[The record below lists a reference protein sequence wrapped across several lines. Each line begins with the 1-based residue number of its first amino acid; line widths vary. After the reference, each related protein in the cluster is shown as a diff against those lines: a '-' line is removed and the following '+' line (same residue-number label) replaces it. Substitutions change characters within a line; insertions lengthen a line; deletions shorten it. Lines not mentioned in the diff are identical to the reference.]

1 LHEYIENDI
10 FVTGSLDE
18 LVWIGSTRRDL
29 SEAPVSVRKA
39 MGAAFRTAQQGGTS
53 ELARPM
59 RGDLHA
65 VMEVR
70 DDDEAGTY
78 RLMYT
83 TKIGNLIF
91 ILDFFQ
97 KKSKSG
103 NATPKADLDR
113 IRWRLKKARKIYEAE
128 TARQR

>member
-1 LHEYIENDI
+1 M
-10 FVTGSLDE
+10 
-18 LVWIGSTRRDL
+18 
-29 SEAPVSVRKA
+29 SVRKT
-39 MGAAFRTAQQGGTS
+39 MGGAIRTAQQGGTS

-59 RGDLHA
+59 RGDLRV

-83 TKIGNLIF
+83 AKIGNLIF

-113 IRWRLKKARKIYEAE
+113 IRWRLKKAREIYEAE
-128 TARQR
+128 TRRR